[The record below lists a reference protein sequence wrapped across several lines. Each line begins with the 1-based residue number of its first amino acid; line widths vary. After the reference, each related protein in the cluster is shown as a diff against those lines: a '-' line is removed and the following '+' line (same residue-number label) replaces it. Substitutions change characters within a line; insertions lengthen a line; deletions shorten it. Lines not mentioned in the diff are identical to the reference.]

1 MDLKM
6 NELYNVDCME
16 GKKKNG
22 QFVANEPIFNEI
34 KYRLY
39 DNDKNLTQVYTLQEL
54 ISKTFR
60 RAKFKYRGVS
70 TGIKDKNGVEIYE
83 GDIVKELWESINGV
97 ESTFHMRVF
106 KDNTGAWRV
115 RYPNYTLGNV
125 IAIRKRIEVIGS
137 VYENP
142 ELLEVD

>member
-1 MDLKM
+1 MTPIKFRAWIKSLEVMADVLVINFEEETVLLKGYKRDTIASF
-6 NELYNVDCME
+6 N
-16 GKKKNG
+16 
-22 QFVANEPIFNEI
+22 QFA
-34 KYRLY
+34 L
-39 DNDKNLTQVYTLQEL
+39 LQ
-54 ISKTFR
+54 S
-60 RAKFKYRGVS
+60 A
-70 TGIKDKNGVEIYE
+70 GIKDKNGVEIYE

-106 KDNTGAWRV
+106 KDNTEAWRV